1 MVGESS
7 FFKYSGL
14 MWEIKTDDGGPRDMD
29 NYYTWQEALS
39 YCENLTLARY
49 TDWRLPNVRALFSLV
64 DFTQS
69 NPDLPCI
76 DPTYFSNSKWFY
88 CWSSTT
94 IADDPNGAWY
104 VYFNDGNVSYGNRSN
119 GYYVRAVR
127 AGQ

>member
-39 YCENLTLARY
+39 YCENLTLAGY
-49 TDWRLPNVRALFSLV
+49 TDWRLPNVRELFSLV

-76 DPTYFSNSKWFY
+76 DLTYFSNTKWFSY
-88 CWSSTT
+88 WSSTT
-94 IADDPNGAWY
+94 YADGPYSAWY
-104 VYFNDGNVSYGNRSN
+104 VAFDTGGVPDGRKSLSP
-119 GYYVRAVR
+119 YYVRDSD
-127 AGQ
+127 